1 MAGLL
6 PPLMCA
12 HLYITIPTEE
22 ISFIILHY
30 DAHLIDVYQLP
41 ILDVPGMALH
51 ALPAAVEDIPVLR
64 ERDDF
69 LLGRRRRRRDG
80 VRLGRDI
87 VRLVMALVIH
97 DLGLMILM
105 SWIYEVATTISI
117 FHFHPDR
124 PDLSLDLTYFTY
136 VS

>member
-51 ALPAAVEDIPVLR
+51 ALPAAVEHIPVLSFVVPPR
-64 ERDDF
+64 AEGRFGRSPRASSLDSAALSWGKDERQLF
-69 LLGRRRRRRDG
+69 SSSSSRRPGRRE
-80 VRLGRDI
+80 VQVVAEALRLAR
-87 VRLVMALVIH
+87 
-97 DLGLMILM
+97 
-105 SWIYEVATTISI
+105 
-117 FHFHPDR
+117 
-124 PDLSLDLTYFTY
+124 
-136 VS
+136 